1 MSNIDK
7 FQDQRDSRL
16 EKLFGN
22 LPLEADILV
31 RLPSSGKYY
40 TPQISEVTINPIK
53 FEDEKQMLTSIRN
66 GINPINLIL
75 SKCVKGIDYNSLLLI
90 DKILLL
96 LKIREISYGE
106 EYPASVT
113 CPKCS
118 FKSDITVDLTKLIVK
133 FIPEDLNDPRE
144 ILLPKLNKPA
154 KVRFPRVQDEQ
165 YMETQEQI
173 YNNIWRFV
181 LELDG
186 ITDPVFI
193 SRAIPKMP
201 IRDVKFILN
210 NIMRNDLG
218 LDPKFI
224 LECGNCGGESEITV
238 PINENFFS
246 VT

>member
-1 MSNIDK
+1 M
-7 FQDQRDSRL
+7 
-16 EKLFGN
+16 LFRSAI
-22 LPLEADILV
+22 P
-31 RLPSSGKYY
+31 
-40 TPQISEVTINPIK
+40 EVTISPIK
-53 FEDEKQMLTSIRN
+53 FEDEKQMLTSMKN

-75 SKCVKGIDYNSLLLI
+75 SKCVKGIDYNSLLLM

-106 EYPASVT
+106 EYPATVI
-113 CPKCS
+113 CPKCL
-118 FKSDITVDLTKLIVK
+118 FKSDINVDLTKLIIKSV
-133 FIPEDLNDPRE
+133 PDDLGDPRE
-144 ILLPKLNKPA
+144 ITLPKLKKTA

-165 YMETQEQI
+165 FMENQEQI

-181 LELDG
+181 TELDG

-246 VT
+246 VI